1 MCLRPGLQV
10 DSIFVFTRQ
19 VAPVPACWLLRHQQ
33 QVDLW
38 PFDLESGVRVMCD
51 VGYLCANFS
60 IPRPFCSRLRLD
72 VRDRQTDV
80 TPDVRQKHRLMP
92 QPYGGRGIITTAV
105 WRLPSVSHTRTM
117 DLLANT
123 GTDLQRRHT
132 AGRIH
137 SSQQLNHAHV
147 AVLNCVYFSRVWLCL
162 TLLIVAWNSLS
173 WTQVRVE
180 KDGVCVCVCYC

>member
-1 MCLRPGLQV
+1 
-10 DSIFVFTRQ
+10 
-19 VAPVPACWLLRHQQ
+19 
-33 QVDLW
+33 
-38 PFDLESGVRVMCD
+38 
-51 VGYLCANFS
+51 
-60 IPRPFCSRLRLD
+60 
-72 VRDRQTDV
+72 
-80 TPDVRQKHRLMP
+80 
-92 QPYGGRGIITTAV
+92 
-105 WRLPSVSHTRTM
+105 M

-123 GTDLQRRHT
+123 GTDVQRRHT

-180 KDGVCVCVCYC
+180 KDGVCVCVCVIAKFCCGLWWSFCLLLCFALLSFIFVGICDKTGCLHLLEISWNLTGPTGKNFMTRRCTCTFLTSCRLIMTG